1 MKPVI
6 HSSQRKCHFIKVA
19 TYQKGISLVEIMVA
33 MVIDILLL
41 VLITAYI
48 IQQSNMR
55 NELEKTTLQ
64 MENGRYAMFVLQQ
77 NLNHA
82 GYYGPWEPPIVSM
95 SGFSDPCVTNPETP
109 DISTD
114 TYNANISLV
123 FPVSGYNNP
132 STKPSCLPDYKT
144 GTDILVVRRVDTSG
158 SITSPTLNDIYL
170 QSSSTSEASPFD
182 RNMGIQNADLQ
193 NGNPTNFALGSL
205 NSDNSVNV
213 VGTQADGSTALIL
226 KKANVNNPSPL
237 ITTPRIAS
245 DIYKFH
251 VHIYFISPCSVA
263 TGSAS
268 DPAGLNKVCQSS
280 DDNGSPIPTL
290 KRMELTSVAGTRQ
303 FKEVPLVEGIENLQI
318 DYGVDSDLD
327 GSPDG
332 SFTVSPSAT
341 DWINIVVVKL
351 NILSRNVERTTTCP
365 TSNPPAYCTN
375 VYNLGLH
382 GNVGPF
388 TDGYKRHVYTESVLL
403 VNPVKRRQQ

>member
-1 MKPVI
+1 MKPFI
-6 HSSQRKCHFIKVA
+6 HLNQRKCHFIKVA

-41 VLITAYI
+41 ILITAYI

-55 NELEKTTLQ
+55 SELEKTTMQ

-77 NLNHA
+77 DLNHA

-109 DISTD
+109 DISSD
-114 TYNANISLV
+114 AYNANISLV

-132 STKPSCLPDYKT
+132 STIPSCLPDHKT
-144 GTDILVVRRVDTSG
+144 GTDILVVRRVDTAG
-158 SITSPTLNDIYL
+158 PITSPTPNEIYL
-170 QSSSTSEASPFD
+170 QSTSTSEASPFD
-182 RNMGIQNADLQ
+182 RNLGIQNADLQ
-193 NGNPTNFALGSL
+193 NGNPTNFQLGSFTS
-205 NSDNSVNV
+205 SDCVDE
-213 VGTQADGSTALIL
+213 GTTADGNPVTIK
-226 KKANVNNPSPL
+226 KKAPLTSP
-237 ITTPRIAS
+237 PRADYKCYIAA
-245 DIYKFH
+245 DIYKYH
-251 VHIYFISPCSVA
+251 VQIYFISPCSVP

-290 KRMELTSVAGTRQ
+290 KRMELSSVAGTRQ

-318 DYGVDSDLD
+318 DYGVDTDLD

-341 DWINIVVVKL
+341 DWTNIVVVKL
-351 NILSRNVERTTTCP
+351 NILSRNVERTSTCP

-375 VYNLGLH
+375 VFNLGLH

>member
-1 MKPVI
+1 MKPLI
-6 HSSQRKCHFIKVA
+6 HLSQLKCHFIKVA

-41 VLITAYI
+41 ILITAYI

-55 NELEKTTLQ
+55 SELEKTTMQ

-77 NLNHA
+77 DLNHA
-82 GYYGPWEPPIVSM
+82 GYYGPWEPPIVNM

-114 TYNANISLV
+114 PYNANISLV

-132 STKPSCLPDYKT
+132 SSTPSCLPDHKT
-144 GTDILVVRRVDTSG
+144 GTDILVVRRVDTAG
-158 SITSPTLNDIYL
+158 SITSPTVNDIYL
-170 QSSSTSEASPFD
+170 QSTSTSEASPFD

-193 NGNPTNFALGSL
+193 NGNPTGFALGSL

-213 VGTQADGSTALIL
+213 VGTQADGSTPLIL
-226 KKANVNNPSPL
+226 KKANVMNPSPL
-237 ITTPRIAS
+237 ITTPRLAA
-245 DIYKFH
+245 DIFKYH
-251 VHIYFISPCSVA
+251 VHIYFISPCSMA
-263 TGSAS
+263 TGGT
-268 DPAGLNKVCQSS
+268 GLNKVCQTT

-303 FKEVPLVEGIENLQI
+303 FREVPLVEGIENLQI
-318 DYGVDSDLD
+318 DYGVDTDLD

-332 SFTVSPSAT
+332 SFTVAPSAT
-341 DWINIVVVKL
+341 DWTNIVVVKL

-365 TSNPPAYCTN
+365 TSSPPAYCTN
-375 VYNLGLH
+375 VFNLGLH